1 MLYFWLMFVKGKQIS
16 LNLGAREHAHA
27 LETQDHEAVTDRDDE
42 DGHDEGK
49 DEHADLQQSVPV
61 PGGVRENQLAVN
73 NAGGCV
79 DTCTETETRTF
90 ITSTLFFTC
99 LALFRHLFLV
109 PLKCV

>member
-1 MLYFWLMFVKGKQIS
+1 MLYFWLMFVKGKQIF

-27 LETQDHEAVTDRDDE
+27 LEPKDHEAVTDRDDE

-79 DTCTETETRTF
+79 DTCTETDTNIHYF
-90 ITSTLFFTC
+90 HSIFTC
-99 LALFRHLFLV
+99 LALFKHLFLV